1 MNIMLVGPQA
11 CGKGTQASKLSEK
24 LGLKHFSTGDAFRA
38 EVKSGS
44 ELGKKLKE
52 TMDAGQL
59 VSNDMVNDVIKNAIE
74 QYKEQGM
81 IFDGYPRTIEQ
92 ADFLLEQTDL
102 DAVVE
107 IDLSEEES
115 IARISSR
122 YVCPEC
128 GKGYNSISQAPQK
141 EGVCDV
147 DGVALIQRDDDK
159 PEAVK
164 KRLADYHTQTEPIIK
179 HYAKK
184 GITVYKIDGKQS
196 IEEVFDAIVKALNI

>member
-24 LGLKHFSTGDAFRA
+24 LGLKHFSTGDAFRS
-38 EVKSGS
+38 EVASGS

-52 TMDAGQL
+52 IMDAGQL
-59 VSNDMVNDVIKNAIE
+59 VPNDMVNKVIASAIDKF
-74 QYKEQGM
+74 KEQGI

-115 IARISSR
+115 ISRISSR
-122 YVCPEC
+122 YMCPRC
-128 GKGYNSISQAPQK
+128 GKGYNSVTLPPKI
-141 EGVCDV
+141 EGICDD
-147 DGVALIQRDDDK
+147 DGEKLVQRDDDK

-164 KRLADYHTQTEPIIK
+164 KRLADYHAQTEPIIE

-184 GITVYKIDGKQS
+184 GITVYKINGKQS
-196 IEEVFDAIVKALNI
+196 IEDVFSAIVQALGV